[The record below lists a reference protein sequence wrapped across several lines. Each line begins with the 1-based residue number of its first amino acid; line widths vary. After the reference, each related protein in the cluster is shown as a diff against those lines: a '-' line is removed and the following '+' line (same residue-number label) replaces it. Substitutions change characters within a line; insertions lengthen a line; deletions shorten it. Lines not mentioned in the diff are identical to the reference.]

1 MSKTNITYYVHLLN
15 CYGIKTVE
23 QVRSIAN
30 GMIFLRNDNHY
41 NRKFMQTK
49 ILFFVLFPSIRIPIF
64 VHFAYICLNVR
75 CVKWTHNCIAS
86 LQISSCYFMVFTVLL
101 NLNMRCSQW
110 TNETNYSK
118 LQFHIEIFEAYQIWV
133 ENKLYARIVTSVIC
147 ISIFTKRWNNKISYM
162 IFYWQRPLKIL
173 HQIITNEM
181 HLDI

>member
-49 ILFFVLFPSIRIPIF
+49 ILFFVLFPSIGIPIF

-101 NLNMRCSQW
+101 NLNLRCSKW
-110 TNETNYSK
+110 TNET
-118 LQFHIEIFEAYQIWV
+118 IEIFWSLSNM
-133 ENKLYARIVTSVIC
+133 NKKSFLIKYFRYTPWFWLV
-147 ISIFTKRWNNKISYM
+147 
-162 IFYWQRPLKIL
+162 
-173 HQIITNEM
+173 
-181 HLDI
+181 